1 MSRWRQAILCMPTA
15 VILFLCWHLLFYVCW
30 EPLFYFYADSRPG
43 TEKSFILSLF
53 DLCRK
58 PYLKLKLPVSFQVVQ
73 ESFSCPCLQLQGLGF
88 SELPELI
95 FGFIFMFLVF
105 LIYLEL
111 FCGLLHVWICL
122 DDLFLLFLCACLSVF
137 GRLCV
142 LRYPYDPMM

>member
-1 MSRWRQAILCMPTA
+1 MYAESRYFISMLTA
-15 VILFLCWHLLFYVCW
+15 VQEQRSRLFLC
-30 EPLFYFYADSRPG
+30 
-43 TEKSFILSLF
+43 LF

-111 FCGLLHVWICL
+111 FLWSSACV
-122 DDLFLLFLCACLSVF
+122 DLFGRPVSAVSVCLFVSVWTSV
-137 GRLCV
+137 RTKVPL
-142 LRYPYDPMM
+142 

>member
-1 MSRWRQAILCMPTA
+1 MPTA
-15 VILFLCWHLLFYVCW
+15 VILFLCWQLLFYVCG

-43 TEKSFILSLF
+43 TEKSFILCLF

-58 PYLKLKLPVSFQVVQ
+58 PYLKLKLPVSVQVVQ

-111 FCGLLHVWICL
+111 FLGSSAWV
-122 DDLFLLFLCACLSVF
+122 DLF
-137 GRLCV
+137 GRLVSSVSVCLFVSVWTSVRTKV
-142 LRYPYDPMM
+142 LL